1 MRIRLVLYL
10 EDSTNYCLPFCF
22 TQDSCRSPL
31 KSFLAEISY
40 RHQGAPLCQ
49 AQDQAAMTC
58 TARVYT
64 RKYSQLRLPSSSLCG
79 GSRPSAKGVVSP
91 SGKKRDFHDGIAYFR
106 AFQ

>member
-49 AQDQAAMTC
+49 ARDQAAMTC

-64 RKYSQLRLPSSSLCG
+64 RKYSQLRLLLASAEEVGL
-79 GSRPSAKGVVSP
+79 RPKVLLALREKKGFS
-91 SGKKRDFHDGIAYFR
+91 
-106 AFQ
+106 